1 MPHDPAARAEMLA
14 IARSLADQ
22 FSATADQYDRAGT
35 LPLPFYDAIRASGYL
50 AFVVPTAYGGRG
62 ANLGDMVRCQEILAQ
77 GCGSTAMAVDM
88 TVHVVGRVA
97 ETRSYP
103 EAVYAAIC
111 RDIVADGALINA
123 VASEKDLGSPSRGG
137 LPATTATW
145 DGTQWRI
152 NGQKLFV
159 SMGPLLRYLITMV
172 SLPVT
177 DAMPHGGTANAVVR
191 GDASGLSF
199 VDSWGDALSLRSSG
213 SGDVVYTDVPV
224 PDDWLIERKSAAATS
239 PAEPPTG
246 MAWFAL
252 TLAGVY
258 LGIGQAAID
267 CVARYANTRVP
278 TALGKPIAALQTVQQ
293 RIGAASIPVQA
304 ARALLYEVADAWSAQ
319 PDQRMGMAPRIAAA
333 KYAATNAALVAT
345 DQALRIAGGFG
356 ITRDLPLERFFRDA
370 RAGIT
375 HPPNDDAALE
385 LVGKAMLAAK
395 R

>member
-1 MPHDPAARAEMLA
+1 MPHDTPARAAMLA
-14 IARSLADQ
+14 IARDLARSFASQ
-22 FSATADQYDRAGT
+22 ADQYDRAGT
-35 LPLPFYDAIRASGYL
+35 IALPFFDAIRSSGYL
-50 AFVVPTAYGGRG
+50 GFVVPTEYGGRG
-62 ANLGDMVRCQEILAQ
+62 ASLGDMVRCQEILAQ

-88 TVHVVGRVA
+88 TVHVVGRIG

-103 EAVYAAIC
+103 EDIYAAIC
-111 RDIVADGALINA
+111 HDIVTDGALINA

-145 DGTQWRI
+145 DGVQWRI
-152 NGQKLFV
+152 NGRKLFV
-159 SMGPLLRYLITMV
+159 SMAPLLRYLITAV
-172 SLPVT
+172 ALPVT
-177 DAMPHGGTANAVVR
+177 DEMPHGGFANAVVR
-191 GDASGLSF
+191 GDAGGLSF
-199 VDSWGDALSLRSSG
+199 VDTWGDALSLRSSG

-224 PDDWLIERKSAAATS
+224 PDAWLIERKSAAATTP
-239 PAEPPTG
+239 PAAPVG

-258 LGIGQAAID
+258 LGIGQAAVD
-267 CVARYANTRVP
+267 CVARYANQRIP
-278 TALGKPIAALQTVQQ
+278 TALGKPIATLQTVQQ
-293 RIGAASIPVQA
+293 RIGAASIPIQA
-304 ARALLYEVADAWSAQ
+304 ARALLYEVADTWSDH
-319 PDQRMGMAPRIAAA
+319 PDQRMTLAPRIAAA

-385 LVGKAMLAAK
+385 MVGKAELAGT